1 MVSMFVRVRGDC
13 PVHRCSPNRNPDLRY
28 AHSSW
33 WFLRTHWSR
42 SRYSHMQSSHKC
54 HQCTNCSLGQPL
66 ALMLG
71 RARSWNHQLCAHAHP
86 GRLGLC
92 PFQLNYSNVSRRKT
106 GSAWGVQAIQIEESG
121 SIGRRWECLP
131 LNSLSA
137 AKSGVRPSSV
147 SSILSVILGL
157 NLLSSSYPGVYIVG
171 GKKMWTSMPYSNIS
185 EWRVSARPSQHVNV
199 SRAILNLG
207 PTPQCVLRR
216 RVRRP
221 SHERHES
228 EGWRN
233 KSDFSLSVLFHHHL
247 WDCLRLLS
255 GLAG

>member
-1 MVSMFVRVRGDC
+1 MPSMHQLFLGAAPRVDARKSPVMKSPVMCAC
-13 PVHRCSPNRNPDLRY
+13 PSWTPRIMPFSAELLKCVAKENGKRLRCPSNPD
-28 AHSSW
+28 
-33 WFLRTHWSR
+33 
-42 SRYSHMQSSHKC
+42 
-54 HQCTNCSLGQPL
+54 
-66 ALMLG
+66 
-71 RARSWNHQLCAHAHP
+71 RAIDRQ
-86 GRLGLC
+86 
-92 PFQLNYSNVSRRKT
+92 
-106 GSAWGVQAIQIEESG
+106 
-121 SIGRRWECLP
+121 WECLP

-137 AKSGVRPSSV
+137 ARSGVRPSSA

-157 NLLSSSYPGVYIVG
+157 NLFSSSYPGVYIVD

-185 EWRVSARPSQHVNV
+185 EWRVSARPFKHVNV